1 MLLLERKPNV
11 KPIKLIK
18 INEYVMMINDPI
30 VPEKDIYYEIEIYS
44 NFKGKVRSV
53 FRYTPEVSIEIRT
66 NSSLHS
72 GRTSSSMLKAGI
84 FSQFY
89 IKTIDDFKRLINKE
103 DGYKENSISAYY
115 IRPLHSDYYEDKIKI
130 TQYKIIQ

>member
-1 MLLLERKPNV
+1 
-11 KPIKLIK
+11 
-18 INEYVMMINDPI
+18 MMINDPI